1 MEKTYIT
8 MTATFALSDE
18 LTLLFKNASLDF
30 FDAVDVQS
38 INELFNIK
46 WYMYGAYDVVTVFNE
61 KYVITVKTKKKV
73 ELVRY
78 IESSNQ

>member
-18 LTLLFKNASLDF
+18 LTLIFKNASLDF